1 MVSMRELNEC
11 KAEVFRRSE
20 VRIRERKRVRKHIV
34 MLCIPICLLMFL
46 GTLMPSPAKN
56 IRGNKSSGTKADS
69 GVLMESTT
77 GSIVCS
83 YTLVE
88 IQWEE
93 ESSEVHMECYKKVTD
108 KVEVTK
114 VFCVIHSYFSNAD
127 GAEKNGESSID
138 DNRQNGTTSKLEE
151 YKVIFYTEEGHQT
164 IYKICD
170 NEILNVSTGEM
181 VILTDDQITELKVE
195 LGIVK

>member
-1 MVSMRELNEC
+1 MVSMRELTEC

-34 MLCIPICLLMFL
+34 MLCIPLCLLMVL
-46 GTLMPSPAKN
+46 GTLMLSPEKN
-56 IRGNKSSGTKADS
+56 IRGNKSSGAKVDG
-69 GVLMESTT
+69 GVLMESAT

-93 ESSEVHMECYKKVTD
+93 ETSEDHMECYKKVTD
-108 KVEVTK
+108 KVKVTK
-114 VFCVIHSYFSNAD
+114 IFCTIHSYFPTAD

-138 DNRQNGTTSKLEE
+138 DNRQNGANSKLEE
-151 YKVIFYTEEGHQT
+151 YKVIFSTEEGCQT

-170 NEILNVSTGEM
+170 NEIVNVSTGEM
-181 VILTDDQITELKVE
+181 VILTDDQIAKLKVE